1 MALCKC
7 GAGLGNTGI
16 PSCVQVP
23 ERISTLFPVAKF
35 KNDGSANSIP
45 VGTTI
50 DQTFLDSKLSATD
63 SSIRWGKIANFEQVE
78 NVRAENEVEESDG
91 ISRKTADGLK
101 TFTGRIYDGASKQF
115 ADILDNMGCS
125 EMGFYIADS
134 DENLEIQLN
143 SDKTLMLPAYVER
156 GTFSAI
162 YVEATRTSRPYIN
175 VTFTWSRYLKD
186 GNSYVIPADE
196 ITADLTS
203 RALID
208 VTVSNPTGLSTTSV
222 TFDAKSK
229 FGTASSLA
237 VKGLP
242 VTAFE
247 LFNVNTSSVVNPTL
261 AVENTN
267 GNYTLTFP
275 AQTVGD
281 VLVIRSR
288 SSAGVYTVAGYEI
301 TPFINAAIV

>member
-7 GAGLGNTGI
+7 GSGLGNTGI

-23 ERISTLFPVAKF
+23 ERISTLFPVSKL
-35 KNDGSANSIP
+35 KNDGTPNSIP

-50 DQTFLDSKLSATD
+50 DQTFLDGKLSAVD
-63 SSIRWGKIANFEQVE
+63 PFVRWGKIANFEQVE

-125 EMGFYIADS
+125 EMGFYIADI
-134 DENLEIQLN
+134 DENLEVQL
-143 SDKTLMLPAYVER
+143 DKTQLLMLPAYVER

-175 VTFTWSRYLKD
+175 VTFSWSRYLKD
-186 GNSYVIPADE
+186 GDSYIIPSDE
-196 ITADLTS
+196 ITADLGT

-208 VTVSNPTGLSTTSV
+208 VTISNPTALTTTSV

-229 FGTASSLA
+229 FGTANNRA

-247 LFNVNTSSVVNPTL
+247 VFNVNTSSVVLPTV
-261 AVENTN
+261 AVENTD

-275 AQTVGD
+275 AQTIGN
-281 VLVIRSR
+281 VLIVRSR
-288 SSAGVYTVAGYEI
+288 NTGGVYTVSGYEI
-301 TPFINAAIV
+301 TPFTNAAIV